1 MPTDIYPM
9 PSFPTLTVSNL
20 AASTQWYRDALKFQ
34 VIFELPGR
42 LLHLRRERYQDLL
55 LAPGAADFFEAAKG
69 EVGRGVS
76 LYFALPGLA
85 EVDALAAHAKAAGT
99 VALEGPVN
107 RHKAAPKS
115 PALVRLKAAG
125 FGTMSSVILTAT
137 GWRSAL
143 ALSSVG
149 RSRRSSRR

>member
-1 MPTDIYPM
+1 MPTMPTDIYPM

-107 RHKAAPKS
+107 RPWNIREVVFRDPDGYRLAFGAGPIVSRPFEEVVEAMKR
-115 PALVRLKAAG
+115 PAS
-125 FGTMSSVILTAT
+125 T
-137 GWRSAL
+137 
-143 ALSSVG
+143 
-149 RSRRSSRR
+149 